1 MSAEQPAESQGLRRS
16 LGLPL
21 LVFYGVGV
29 TVGAGIFA
37 LIGDVLRI
45 VGDHAP
51 YAFLVSGIVAG
62 FTALSYAALSSAY
75 PKAAGEVLY
84 VKHGIGALAGRFV
97 GYALILTAL
106 ASSAVISLAFAR
118 YVSSF
123 SGLPEWSGFVAVL
136 VALAAVAIAGVRES
150 VGVAAFITCIE
161 VGTLVVVIAVGLPAG
176 MESGALV
183 QVLIPPTEVAVWSG
197 VMAGAFLA
205 FFAFIGFEDIVNMAE
220 ETHDAEN
227 AVPKAV
233 MWTLV
238 LSVVIYGLVAA
249 VAAAYPD
256 REALTASKA
265 PLAVIFEG
273 ATGRSGAII
282 AVMASIAMVNG
293 ILVQI
298 VMASRVIYGMANEG
312 MVPSILGRVHEK
324 RQTPALA
331 ILLIVGLVMVLGL
344 TVPLIQLAEFTSLVR
359 LSIFT
364 AVNFSLFQIGS
375 REGASARL
383 NRWRFWGLA
392 GAAISL
398 GLIAF
403 ELGQRH

>member
-1 MSAEQPAESQGLRRS
+1 MSAEQPAESPGLRRS

-37 LIGDVLRI
+37 LIGEVLG
-45 VGDHAP
+45 VAGDHAP
-51 YAFLVSGIVAG
+51 YAFLVAGIVAG

-84 VKHGIGALAGRFV
+84 VKHGIGALAGRIV

-150 VGVAAFITCIE
+150 VGVAAIITCIE
-161 VGTLVVVIAVGLPAG
+161 VGTLVVVIAVGLPASL
-176 MESGALV
+176 ESGALV
-183 QVLIPPTEVAVWSG
+183 RVLIPPAEVAVWSG

-220 ETHDAEN
+220 ETHDAES

-238 LSVVIYGLVAA
+238 LSVAIYGLVAA

-312 MVPSILGRVHEK
+312 MVPSILGRVHER
-324 RQTPALA
+324 RQTPILA
-331 ILLIVGLVMVLGL
+331 ILLIVGLVMALGL
-344 TVPLIQLAEFTSLVR
+344 TVPLIRLAEFTSLVI

-364 AVNFSLFQIGS
+364 AVNFSLFQIG
-375 REGASARL
+375 RRGEAPARL
-383 NRWRFWGLA
+383 RRWRFWGLA

-398 GLIAF
+398 GLIVF
-403 ELGQRH
+403 ELGR